1 MLISSYFMIK
11 TGICFNFQRKPRLPY
26 LRYRIKN
33 TGKKSMILGITG
45 AIGCGKSTVLAYFS
59 SNNWH
64 VYDADKL
71 CHQLY
76 DGNDRELSRKIVD
89 RWGEDLLLADG
100 GVDRKKLGKIV
111 FADRKELDVL
121 TAMLYPALRNRIIGI
136 IDTCRKNNSNAAFE
150 LPLLYEA
157 GFETLFD
164 KILAIWSA
172 PEIRHQRLRQYRM
185 MSDSDIAAREKQQLA
200 ADAKLEKAD
209 FAVINNGTEHELN
222 LQLEIIFKGIE
233 KNER

>member
-1 MLISSYFMIK
+1 VEI
-11 TGICFNFQRKPRLPY
+11 
-26 LRYRIKN
+26 

-59 SNNWH
+59 SNNWY

-76 DGNDRELSRKIVD
+76 DGNDRELCEKIAA
-89 RWGEDLLLADG
+89 RWGENLLLADG

-121 TAMLYPALRNRIIGI
+121 TSMLYPALQNRITGL
-136 IDTCRKNNSNAAFE
+136 IDTCRKDNRDAAFE

-164 KILAIWSA
+164 KVLAVWSS

-185 MSDSDIAAREKQQLA
+185 MTDADIAAREKQQLS
-200 ADAKLEKAD
+200 ADEKLEKAD
-209 FAVINNGTEHELN
+209 FAVINNGTEQELN
-222 LQLEIIFKGIE
+222 LQLEIIFKGIK